1 MSAAAVTQDALR
13 AAWTAMRLRPSLRHW
28 PQEFD
33 LVMAD
38 PLRGRLVGL
47 EARHCLGKPSA
58 SPGIP
63 APRRPAAMQQLS
75 TPPAFDHKRAA
86 AGDRD
91 D

>member
-1 MSAAAVTQDALR
+1 MSATAVSPAALFE
-13 AAWTAMRLRPSLRHW
+13 AWTVMRQRPSLRHW

-47 EARHCLGKPSA
+47 EARHFLGRPSVN
-58 SPGIP
+58 PNIP
-63 APRRPAAMQQLS
+63 AARRPTSMQQLS